1 MAGFLT
7 RGQGAGVD
15 NVGSLLLKLLGLLG
29 QRRTGQSHET
39 GTGGLQNTERTDEFE
54 EGVDTVRLS
63 GASGRYVSKE
73 CMVDTL
79 GTYDLQLN
87 NAVVG
92 ANIQDL
98 TTELVSQAGDSIQVL
113 VLVTQSLA
121 VRQVAGVVLDLFN
134 GLTTVL
140 LVQSLGGSGDLTVM
154 LEKLLEELRT
164 QDGDLGEEQLALDQG
179 GVGVIQ
185 NSPDGNKIIQLAA
198 SLLNHTVLTLQ
209 HDCHAG
215 EILNLSVAH
224 NQAVNVEATGGQNS
238 GHSGQHTGLVL
249 NQTVQDVTLWGVGGR
264 HGSLVQNARDSSR
277 GIPLRRRIG
286 NRQR

>member
-1 MAGFLT
+1 M
-7 RGQGAGVD
+7 
-15 NVGSLLLKLLGLLG
+15 VG
-29 QRRTGQSHET
+29 
-39 GTGGLQNTERTDEFE
+39 
-54 EGVDTVRLS
+54 
-63 GASGRYVSKE
+63 
-73 CMVDTL
+73 TL
-79 GTYDLQLN
+79 GTYEDLQLN

-113 VLVTQSLA
+113 VFVTQSLA
-121 VRQVAGVVLDLFN
+121 VRQVAGVVLDLLN
-134 GLTTVL
+134 GLATVL

-164 QDGDLGEEQLALDQG
+164 QDGDLGEQQLALDQG

-198 SLLNHTVLTLQ
+198 SLLNHTVLALQ

-224 NQAVNVEATGGQNS
+224 NQAVNVEATGGQNA

-249 NQTVQDVTLWGVGGR
+249 NQTVQDVTLRGVGGR

-277 GIPLRRRIG
+277 SIPLRRGIG
-286 NRQR
+286 NRQRQGRTAVQCLVGQR